1 MPSTAY
7 KSKIIKLKLDKDPLH
22 CLIYFLSFIESLEMI
37 FSKYRETFEV
47 ILYYPAIGGE
57 DIKYYVNK
65 ATRNNLHANIYV
77 HSIILVSEFP

>member
-1 MPSTAY
+1 
-7 KSKIIKLKLDKDPLH
+7 
-22 CLIYFLSFIESLEMI
+22 MI